1 MASILDTLSNKAKSL
16 LSGQPAAVQAPQQSL
31 AAPSQEGVQRLLSA
45 TSGKAG
51 TTGGGALPD
60 TTLSTATAVQSQEQV
75 KQAQEQA
82 NLALQ
87 QQNTQ
92 ELQAAQQYSD
102 ADIETRNRA
111 LSVREQF
118 QQKTTQI
125 LQQLSQQRSELDLRK
140 QKSATEQLGL
150 LMRLQNN
157 KYVAKLQ
164 DEGRRARLQ
173 DKKKFQEA
181 ATEMAFKNQLE
192 LAQRDLSFRSMMR
205 AEERD
210 FERKMSKMNADLAWN
225 ILMSEV
231 EQQTTQ
237 SYYNAAG
244 TAISST
250 LQALKN
256 RSSKPDEDYQQV
268 EQSGTTTLQRPM
280 PAK

>member
-1 MASILDTLSNKAKSL
+1 
-16 LSGQPAAVQAPQQSL
+16 
-31 AAPSQEGVQRLLSA
+31 
-45 TSGKAG
+45 
-51 TTGGGALPD
+51 
-60 TTLSTATAVQSQEQV
+60 
-75 KQAQEQA
+75 
-82 NLALQ
+82 
-87 QQNTQ
+87 
-92 ELQAAQQYSD
+92 
-102 ADIETRNRA
+102 
-111 LSVREQF
+111 
-118 QQKTTQI
+118 
-125 LQQLSQQRSELDLRK
+125 
-140 QKSATEQLGL
+140 
-150 LMRLQNN
+150 MRLQNN

-225 ILMSEV
+225 VLMSEV

-256 RSSKPDEDYQQV
+256 RSSKPDEDYQQE
-268 EQSGTTTLQRPM
+268 EQSGTTGMQQPTLYT
-280 PAK
+280 K